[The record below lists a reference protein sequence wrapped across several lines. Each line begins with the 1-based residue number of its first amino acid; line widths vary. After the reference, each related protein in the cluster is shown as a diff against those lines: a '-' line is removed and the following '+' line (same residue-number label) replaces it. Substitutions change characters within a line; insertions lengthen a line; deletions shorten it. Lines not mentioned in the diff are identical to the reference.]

1 MTSELTLRHFWQ
13 SNDITKTFLIN
24 LVSECSQDA
33 REVVL
38 TSVFVKTPLTK
49 KIVNYLKVRYG
60 LNLQVD
66 EIQQRSYNLAPA
78 VTKTDVKNIW
88 YTGEN
93 LRPPSDDN
101 WDVTLSFEPDSKI
114 NRNIH
119 LPFWATR
126 LGVDVTTAKK
136 SQEFMLTYRSGQSRR
151 KKFACAFV
159 GNPEPFR
166 LKAIKEIAKLGNVDC
181 YGTAYGKPVKDKM
194 SILNEY
200 QFNICFENDL
210 YPGYVT
216 EKVIESWVGGAI
228 PIWWGLDSM
237 EYLNTDAIF
246 NFALSEFDN
255 GIEQLGVL
263 MNDRNKLEEM
273 QSSPLLKR
281 KYDYDHLVT
290 RLSDFMNQ
298 NNLS

>member
-1 MTSELTLRHFWQ
+1 MPSEITLRHFWP

-24 LVSECSQDA
+24 LVSDCFQDDLKL
-33 REVVL
+33 VL
-38 TSVFVKTPLTK
+38 TSVFVKTSLTE

-60 LNLQVD
+60 LNLQVE
-66 EIQQRSYNLAPA
+66 EIQQRSYNLAA
-78 VTKTDVKNIW
+78 AISKKNVKNIW

-101 WDVTLSFEPDSKI
+101 WDVTLSFEPDSKL

-126 LGVDVTTAKK
+126 LGVDVMAAKK
-136 SQEFMLTYRSGQSRR
+136 RQESMLTHRPGQR
-151 KKFACAFV
+151 KREKFACAFV

-166 LKAIKEIAKLGNVDC
+166 LKAIREIAKLGNVDC
-181 YGTAYGKPVKDKM
+181 YGSAFGKPVKDKTR
-194 SILNEY
+194 ILNEY

-216 EKVIESWVGGAI
+216 EKVIDSWIGGAI
-228 PIWWGLDSM
+228 PIWWGIDSM
-237 EYLNTDAIF
+237 EYLNKNAIF
-246 NFALSEFDN
+246 NFAHGDFDN
-255 GIEQLGVL
+255 RIDQLSVL

-290 RLSDFMNQ
+290 SLNDFMNQ
-298 NNLS
+298 KNLF